1 MATFSKIN
9 KQDDSLV
16 ELDQNKVDMIA
27 YMLLVEK
34 QSMQYIEDEMQIP
47 ITILESIV
55 ETRTHKNKW
64 LNAIARWGRLNL
76 IEI

>member
-1 MATFSKIN
+1 MAIFSKIN

-55 ETRTHKNKW
+55 EARTHKNKW

-76 IEI
+76 IEM